1 MPTIYDVITPADT
14 RAYYENVERKTY
26 LGEALFPATKQLGL
40 DLSFLKGRG
49 GLPIALQPAAF
60 DALAPL
66 RDRIGVEAFNTE
78 MPFFRERMLVK
89 EKDRQQINSF
99 LAANQ
104 SAQAELI
111 IREVFK
117 DAEALIAGADVI
129 TELMRMQLLS
139 TGAISIQGTA
149 EGRAVDYNYRLANDQ
164 FETLVGTDAW
174 TSPDSDPIANIEEWV
189 EQSGA
194 TRAILNNF
202 TFGLLR
208 KHPKVI
214 GAVSAVTG
222 KQFVSKTE
230 IVNFFREEVGVS
242 FAIYDE
248 KYQISQDAAAEK
260 FWPDFVFTLIPDG
273 TLGETV
279 YGTTPEEAD
288 LLNGQATD
296 AEVSIVNTGVA
307 VTTVKI
313 PHPVNVQTIVS
324 MIALPS
330 FPMADK
336 VFIATVGA
344 E

>member
-14 RAYYENVERKTY
+14 RAFYENVERKTY
-26 LGEALFPATKQLGL
+26 LGQTLFPATKQLGL

-89 EKDRQQINSF
+89 EKDRQKINTF

-149 EGRAVDYNYRLANDQ
+149 EGVAFDYNYRLENSQ
-164 FETLVGTDAW
+164 FETLVGANAW
-174 TSPDSDPIANIEEWV
+174 TNPDSDPIANIEEWV

-194 TRAILNNF
+194 TRAILNSF

-208 KHPKVI
+208 KHPKVLA
-214 GAVSAVTG
+214 AVSTG
-222 KQFVSKTE
+222 QSRVSKND
-230 IVNFFREEVGVS
+230 IVNYFREEVGVT

-248 KYQISQDAAAEK
+248 KYQISQDATAEK

-344 E
+344 